1 MGTWSGE
8 PFGSDGAC
16 DWSYDLIA
24 GRDLSALDEALDRV
38 IEADDYVDGSDGEE
52 AVAAAEVVAKLL
64 GRGTQTDAYT
74 EDVDIWVASVAAAPS
89 SDLIGK
95 AVRALDLI
103 VGDQSELAELWDEGH
118 DSDEWRSRIARL
130 RAALAA

>member
-1 MGTWSGE
+1 
-8 PFGSDGAC
+8 
-16 DWSYDLIA
+16 
-24 GRDLSALDEALDRV
+24 V

-74 EDVDIWVASVAAAPS
+74 EDVDTWVASVGIAPS
-89 SDLIGK
+89 SELIAK
-95 AVRALDLI
+95 AMHVLDLI

-118 DSDEWRSRIARL
+118 DSDEWRSGIARL

>member
-8 PFGSDGAC
+8 PFGNDGAC
-16 DWSYDLIA
+16 DWSYDLIER
-24 GRDLSALDEALDRV
+24 RDLSALDEAFDRV
-38 IEADDYVDGSDGEE
+38 IEADDYVDGADGEE

-74 EDVDIWVASVAAAPS
+74 EDVDKWVASSEIAPS
-89 SDLIGK
+89 PGLIGK

-103 VGDQSELAELWDEGH
+103 VGDQSELAELWDESD
-118 DSDEWRSRIARL
+118 DSDEWRSGIARL

>member
-1 MGTWSGE
+1 
-8 PFGSDGAC
+8 
-16 DWSYDLIA
+16 
-24 GRDLSALDEALDRV
+24 
-38 IEADDYVDGSDGEE
+38 
-52 AVAAAEVVAKLL
+52 VAAAEVVAKLL

-95 AVRALDLI
+95 AVRALDLV

-118 DSDEWRSRIARL
+118 DSDEWRSGIARL